1 MIAALVRD
9 AGRLQYK
16 GTKHGL
22 QNVISEMIFEM
33 VKLSFCRRAFLIHNT
48 LAKLIQRNTCTRKL
62 LQAMMDEADRR
73 PAIIKGRPTGKDVL
87 HGKVSDNRYSGNGA

>member
-33 VKLSFCRRAFLIHNT
+33 VKLSFCRRAFLIHT
-48 LAKLIQRNTCTRKL
+48 KTRMGNTCTRKL
-62 LQAMMDEADRR
+62 LQAIMDEADRW

-87 HGKVSDNRYSGNGA
+87 HGKISNHRYSGNGA